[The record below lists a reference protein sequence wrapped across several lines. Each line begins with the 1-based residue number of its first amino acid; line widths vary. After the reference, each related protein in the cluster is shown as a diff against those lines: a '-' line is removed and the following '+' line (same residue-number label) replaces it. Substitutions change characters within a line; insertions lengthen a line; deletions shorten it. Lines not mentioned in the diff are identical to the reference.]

1 MSPRW
6 LSRLSIA
13 ALALVCAR
21 GVGATPVEDLLAP
34 CRALESPAARLACY
48 DAAAGGPVER
58 PVAARPVAGATLP
71 AQPAPAPPA
80 PAAAGGG
87 GSDFGLTPAQVKPA
101 ARVLEALQAII
112 AGLSVDHI
120 GHALVTLD
128 NGQVWFVTD
137 ADARLGIGDK
147 VTINRAALG
156 SFMMITTD
164 RHAYK
169 VRRSR

>member
-1 MSPRW
+1 MSGKET
-6 LSRLSIA
+6 SR
-13 ALALVCAR
+13 
-21 GVGATPVEDLLAP
+21 GTN
-34 CRALESPAARLACY
+34 
-48 DAAAGGPVER
+48 
-58 PVAARPVAGATLP
+58 
-71 AQPAPAPPA
+71 
-80 PAAAGGG
+80 
-87 GSDFGLTPAQVKPA
+87 DFGLTPAQVKPA
-101 ARVLEALQAII
+101 AAVPEAQQATI
-112 AGLSVDHI
+112 AGLSGDRI